1 MLMDSLLQ
9 PDITVEPVDDVKAQE
24 SLESFYRVLV
34 HNDNVTPYDFVIM
47 VLSRFFRLDASEAEH
62 VTWTAHSS
70 GTALVAVLPLT
81 EAQKRVGRAHFA
93 ASLEGYPL
101 TFSIE
106 PD

>member
-1 MLMDSLLQ
+1 MHSETETQRQEDTDL
-9 PDITVEPVDDVKAQE
+9 VE
-24 SLESFYRVLV
+24 SLEPRANVIV
-34 HNDNVTPYDFVIM
+34 HNDDVTPYDFVIM
-47 VLSRFFRLDASEAEH
+47 ILSRFFRLDTSEAEH
-62 VTWTAHSS
+62 VTWTAHSN

>member
-1 MLMDSLLQ
+1 MDSLLR
-9 PDITVEPVDDVKAQE
+9 PDVTAEPVDDVKAEE
-24 SLESFYRVLV
+24 SLESLYRVLI
-34 HNDNVTPYDFVIM
+34 HNDDVTPYDFVIM
-47 VLSRFFRLDASEAEH
+47 VLSRFFQLDSSEAER